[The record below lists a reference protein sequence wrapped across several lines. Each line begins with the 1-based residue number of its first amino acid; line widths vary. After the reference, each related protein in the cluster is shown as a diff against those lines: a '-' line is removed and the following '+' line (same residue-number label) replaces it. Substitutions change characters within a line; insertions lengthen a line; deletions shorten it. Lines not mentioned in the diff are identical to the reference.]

1 MHRLGRLVKRSHG
14 FAFIPPPLS
23 NVAKLTPLKLQKNR
37 IYETAIHEKLLSG
50 MLCNACL

>member
-1 MHRLGRLVKRSHG
+1 MHRLGRLVKRSNHG
-14 FAFIPPPLS
+14 E
-23 NVAKLTPLKLQKNR
+23 VTPLKLQKNR